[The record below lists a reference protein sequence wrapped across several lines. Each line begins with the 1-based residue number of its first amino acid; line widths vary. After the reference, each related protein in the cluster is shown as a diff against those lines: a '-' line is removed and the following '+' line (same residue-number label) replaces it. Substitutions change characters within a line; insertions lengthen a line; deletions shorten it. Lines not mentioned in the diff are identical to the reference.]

1 MTRRPPWKPT
11 AVWAL
16 AGVTFALSLA
26 ALAALIGQTGPL
38 MAGAGLGFSQSH
50 DQRAF
55 ALLSTSAAMD
65 RLRAEAEER
74 RALALSPYQNTARLR
89 LAYAY
94 AASGPPVD
102 AQAIGEL
109 ATSYDLVQYDYTVA
123 SWRIAFGLEN
133 WGRLPPDLRRS
144 VYAEAMA
151 FGRAH
156 SRDVDVQ
163 RVLQSIRDP
172 QGRLAAALWLH
183 ALKK

>member
-1 MTRRPPWKPT
+1 MTRRLRWKP
-11 AVWAL
+11 AALWGL
-16 AGVTFALSLA
+16 AGLTLVASLP

-38 MAGAGLGFSQSH
+38 MTGAGVGFSQAH

-55 ALLSTSAAMD
+55 ALLSTGAPLD
-65 RLRAEAEER
+65 RLKAETEAR
-74 RALALSPYQNTARLR
+74 RALALSPYENAARLR
-89 LAYAY
+89 LADAY

-102 AQAIGEL
+102 VQAIGQL

-123 SWRIAFGLEN
+123 SWRIAFGLAN

-151 FGRAH
+151 FGRAN
-156 SRDVDVQ
+156 SRDVDV
-163 RVLQSIRDP
+163 RRILQSIRDP